1 MAEQP
6 QEKPQQASQ
15 PIQTETKTV
24 QAYAPQQPV
33 VIKQGGGKALGIGA
47 LVLSLIALG
56 ASGLLFVQGQN
67 SINNLDTKVN
77 NKIDQAKI
85 GEVDAV
91 SAVKKN
97 QVDQQDLQN
106 KIGK

>member
-47 LVLSLIALG
+47 LISWIPRSAIKLIRRKL
-56 ASGLLFVQGQN
+56 
-67 SINNLDTKVN
+67 
-77 NKIDQAKI
+77 
-85 GEVDAV
+85 
-91 SAVKKN
+91 VKSMR
-97 QVDQQDLQN
+97 LPR
-106 KIGK
+106 